1 MTPADAVLTDALRE
15 AGHERVTPWHVRCV
29 EAWAAQTEA
38 VGLPSPSDFRVSRA
52 SWLEMRLK
60 SDLYAGS
67 LDALHVEAQWWEAR
81 LVAERSGRAGKSAPP
96 APPAP

>member
-15 AGHERVTPWHVRCV
+15 AGHEHVTPWHVRCV

-60 SDLYAGS
+60 S
-67 LDALHVEAQWWEAR
+67 R
-81 LVAERSGRAGKSAPP
+81 RSGVRPGS
-96 APPAP
+96 